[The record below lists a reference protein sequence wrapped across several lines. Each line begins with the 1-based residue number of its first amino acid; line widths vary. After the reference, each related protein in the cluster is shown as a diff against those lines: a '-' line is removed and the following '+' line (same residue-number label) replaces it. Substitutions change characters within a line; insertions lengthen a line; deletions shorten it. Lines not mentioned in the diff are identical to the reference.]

1 MLATREYTVE
11 YRNLELQL
19 TNLVEVSLQYKNTN
33 SLIISFSSAAC
44 MHFLRYN
51 LSLIFSYTHDIRMNW
66 IRVITNVMLTNVS
79 VYHIASKITLLQ

>member
-1 MLATREYTVE
+1 
-11 YRNLELQL
+11 
-19 TNLVEVSLQYKNTN
+19 
-33 SLIISFSSAAC
+33 